1 MFRAKKHN
9 ATGMHGF
16 QRGFLC
22 FTPIFLLFQP
32 KQHANLTFLSG
43 STCHKLRF
51 CLTNCI
57 DQANFSRF
65 FEFGDF
71 CQRCGLGWAFS
82 GAAGPH
88 PNPLSEGEGAKTGS
102 AVGPSPSPSPS
113 PSPCPC
119 PCPCPCPEGEGAKP
133 VALLNDKTRSNAYGL
148 CAASYAN
155 RSCQSWSTDPQRSGA
170 GRFRFAQSAS
180 ACRPAQAG
188 HHRTAP
194 AACCRWRCR

>member
-22 FTPIFLLFQP
+22 FIAIFLLFWPNQ
-32 KQHANLTFLSG
+32 QSNLTFLSG

-57 DQANFSRF
+57 VQANFLAS
-65 FEFGDF
+65 FEFGRFLSILRSWVD
-71 CQRCGLGWAFS
+71 LS

-88 PNPLSEGEGAKTGS
+88 PNPLPEGEGAKTGS
-102 AVGPSPSPSPS
+102 AVGPC

-119 PCPCPCPEGEGAKP
+119 PEGEGEGAKP
-133 VALLNDKTRSNAYGL
+133 VALLNDKTRSNAHGL
-148 CAASYAN
+148 CAASYVN
-155 RSCQSWSTDPQRSGA
+155 RSCQDWRAGLRRSGA

>member
-22 FTPIFLLFQP
+22 FIAIFLLFWPNQ
-32 KQHANLTFLSG
+32 QSNLTFLSG

-57 DQANFSRF
+57 GQTNFSRF
-65 FEFGDF
+65 FESGGFLSTLRSWVGLF
-71 CQRCGLGWAFS
+71 RRCWPSPQPSIRGKGS
-82 GAAGPH
+82 
-88 PNPLSEGEGAKTGS
+88 KTGS
-102 AVGPSPSPSPS
+102 AVGPC
-113 PSPCPC
+113 PSPCQR
-119 PCPCPCPEGEGAKP
+119 ERERERESAKTA
-133 VALLNDKTRSNAYGL
+133 ALFHRKNRSNAHGL
-148 CAASYAN
+148 CAASYVN
-155 RSCQSWSTDPQRSGA
+155 RSCQDWRAGLRRSGA

-194 AACCRWRCR
+194 GACCRWRCR

>member
-9 ATGMHGF
+9 ATGMRGF
-16 QRGFLC
+16 QRVFFC
-22 FTPIFLLFQP
+22 FIAIFWLSQ
-32 KQHANLTFLSG
+32 ATGRVNLTFLSI

-51 CLTNCI
+51 CLTNCMGR
-57 DQANFSRF
+57 AS
-65 FEFGDF
+65 
-71 CQRCGLGWAFS
+71 FS
-82 GAAGPH
+82 GPFEWGRFLPMLRSWVGLFRRCR
-88 PNPLSEGEGAKTGS
+88 PSPQPCPRGRGSKTGS
-102 AVGPSPSPSPS
+102 AVGPSPSP
-113 PSPCPC
+113 
-119 PCPCPCPEGEGAKP
+119 CPCPESEGAKP
-133 VALLNDKTRSNAYGL
+133 VALLHDKTRSNAHGL

-155 RSCQSWSTDPQRSGA
+155 RSCQDWRAGLRRSGA